1 MKKRNAV
8 YLAVAILAVVTVS
21 SLLCIHRY
29 FDWPEMVITDGSQN
43 QGLAF
48 RIPEVSP
55 SGATIEYV
63 QKNGDVKGEL
73 VVEYFSVYLKDG
85 YKNILPINQTALL
98 QNIPLQ
104 QGSRAS
110 FEIDWTEAYDQ
121 LKPGEYYLGLSVY
134 DQTEDVY
141 KNPSDHESYYIPFTL
156 P

>member
-8 YLAVAILAVVTVS
+8 YLVVALLAVVIVS
-21 SLLCIHRY
+21 SLLYIHRY
-29 FDWPEMVITDGSQN
+29 FDWPEMVITDGSQD
-43 QGLAF
+43 QGLSF
-48 RIPEVSP
+48 KITSISP
-55 SGATIEYV
+55 SGASVKYV

-73 VVEYFSVYLKDG
+73 IVESFSVYLQDG
-85 YKNILPINQTALL
+85 YKSILPINQTVLL

-104 QGSRAS
+104 QGARAS